1 MWVSFSKMKYNALWL
16 LAKQM
21 TAKSIA
27 TELMNIKG
35 QENEGIYSIMSLF

>member
-1 MWVSFSKMKYNALWL
+1 MKKKSDML

-27 TELMNIKG
+27 TELVNIKG
-35 QENEGIYSIMSLF
+35 QENEGIYSMSTI